1 MEETRKIGDYS
12 VKYSM
17 YIGHKDI
24 ALGENPNADK
34 DERYMCCFVETNA
47 IFERYSGVLV
57 SDDFAEIAKV
67 FGQRV
72 ADAAEEII
80 QENERACQEVGM
92 NEELT
97 TNSCKPISYED
108 SIENKVVVVKGG
120 ILRPEFRHANHQLM
134 LCTGGFGAQANAP
147 LQHLPVIGRQ
157 GQRVE
162 VGDILGP
169 LLVQRRID
177 GDLALVFFHDVA
189 VRGHRFLLLVVG
201 GLSRPD
207 ERNAARQAAKLLS
220 QPLSS
225 VNPPVFRNGVSLTAN
240 HGRPEGF
247 FLESGRQSLLLLPDD
262 PGAVEALFDRQVTEL
277 LQKKYGLSLA
287 GVQLEQKKDPQRRA
301 RELQEEIKRSE
312 EAAGAAARPASETAF
327 GAAPGKPSAK
337 KGKNSKK
344 ALPAFLLLLVLA
356 LALLAGL
363 LLTHRLPEAEAWLRG
378 SFPGLNW

>member
-108 SIENKVVVVKGG
+108 SIENKVVVVKGS
-120 ILRPEFRHANHQLM
+120 ILRPEFRHANHQLI
-134 LCTGGFGAQANAP
+134 LCVLKLAAVSASHCTLVIKAILTNLFTKTLYISNIELYLAN
-147 LQHLPVIGRQ
+147 
-157 GQRVE
+157 
-162 VGDILGP
+162 
-169 LLVQRRID
+169 
-177 GDLALVFFHDVA
+177 F
-189 VRGHRFLLLVVG
+189 
-201 GLSRPD
+201 
-207 ERNAARQAAKLLS
+207 
-220 QPLSS
+220 
-225 VNPPVFRNGVSLTAN
+225 
-240 HGRPEGF
+240 
-247 FLESGRQSLLLLPDD
+247 
-262 PGAVEALFDRQVTEL
+262 
-277 LQKKYGLSLA
+277 
-287 GVQLEQKKDPQRRA
+287 
-301 RELQEEIKRSE
+301 
-312 EAAGAAARPASETAF
+312 
-327 GAAPGKPSAK
+327 
-337 KGKNSKK
+337 
-344 ALPAFLLLLVLA
+344 
-356 LALLAGL
+356 
-363 LLTHRLPEAEAWLRG
+363 
-378 SFPGLNW
+378 

>member
-80 QENERACQEVGM
+80 QENERACQEVGT

-108 SIENKVVVVKGG
+108 SIENKVVVVKGS

-134 LCTGGFGAQANAP
+134 LCTGGFGAQANAR
-147 LQHLPVIGRQ
+147 GRTCCCISLYD
-157 GQRVE
+157 GRKTSFYRT
-162 VGDILGP
+162 DFLG
-169 LLVQRRID
+169 VMD
-177 GDLALVFFHDVA
+177 EKS
-189 VRGHRFLLLVVG
+189 FL
-201 GLSRPD
+201 
-207 ERNAARQAAKLLS
+207 
-220 QPLSS
+220 
-225 VNPPVFRNGVSLTAN
+225 NG
-240 HGRPEGF
+240 R
-247 FLESGRQSLLLLPDD
+247 
-262 PGAVEALFDRQVTEL
+262 
-277 LQKKYGLSLA
+277 
-287 GVQLEQKKDPQRRA
+287 RRA
-301 RELQEEIKRSE
+301 WRKQKRCT
-312 EAAGAAARPASETAF
+312 RR
-327 GAAPGKPSAK
+327 KRNRLK
-337 KGKNSKK
+337 KE
-344 ALPAFLLLLVLA
+344 V
-356 LALLAGL
+356 
-363 LLTHRLPEAEAWLRG
+363 TQDDRV
-378 SFPGLNW
+378 

>member
-108 SIENKVVVVKGG
+108 SIENKVVVVKDS

-134 LCTGGFGAQANAP
+134 KCPICGTVNRSLDLDETDGWMECESCHNAVQI
-147 LQHLPVIGRQ
+147 LEYAKSRRVPVYQ
-157 GQRVE
+157 MA
-162 VGDILGP
+162 DCN
-169 LLVQRRID
+169 LLV
-177 GDLALVFFHDVA
+177 
-189 VRGHRFLLLVVG
+189 
-201 GLSRPD
+201 
-207 ERNAARQAAKLLS
+207 
-220 QPLSS
+220 PL
-225 VNPPVFRNGVSLTAN
+225 N
-240 HGRPEGF
+240 
-247 FLESGRQSLLLLPDD
+247 
-262 PGAVEALFDRQVTEL
+262 
-277 LQKKYGLSLA
+277 KK
-287 GVQLEQKKDPQRRA
+287 R
-301 RELQEEIKRSE
+301 
-312 EAAGAAARPASETAF
+312 
-327 GAAPGKPSAK
+327 
-337 KGKNSKK
+337 
-344 ALPAFLLLLVLA
+344 
-356 LALLAGL
+356 
-363 LLTHRLPEAEAWLRG
+363 
-378 SFPGLNW
+378 